1 MSEEFPFD
9 KLKHGNFFQ
18 VHYNDGTRIAN
29 RAFQIYDKDANKEL
43 SLREVRGMIKNI
55 YKGINSKKKIKEE
68 EMKAFI
74 SVLDKRKTGKI
85 RDQDFQE
92 LVEEYFINHNKKGA
106 LDYQLAY
113 PEHFNLSSQ
122 KGKEKSVTEIKAELV
137 KIGNNRFGQ
146 RFIESQLE
154 NCKALFD
161 RHNKNNDNKLEYSE
175 IFTIFEEIY
184 RKIYFITSKEKMH
197 PDDLKRLL
205 ELMNYEDDGKI
216 GYEEFEIFYL
226 RGILGS

>member
-1 MSEEFPFD
+1 MSEDFPFD

-18 VHYNDGTRIAN
+18 VKYNDGNRIAN

-43 SLREVRGMIKNI
+43 SLREVKGMIKNI
-55 YKGINSKKKIKEE
+55 YKGIEPRKKISDI

-106 LDYQLAY
+106 LDYQTAN
-113 PEHFNLSSQ
+113 PEHFNLSTQ
-122 KGKEKSVTEIKAELV
+122 KSKDISISNIKSNLIT
-137 KIGNNRFGQ
+137 IGTKRFGKA
-146 RFIESQLE
+146 FIDSQLI
-154 NCKALFD
+154 NCRELFD
-161 RHNKNNDNKLEYSE
+161 RHNHNKDSKLEYSE

-184 RKIYFITSKEKMH
+184 KKIYFHSSKEKLH

-205 ELMNYEDDGKI
+205 ERMNYDGDGKI
-216 GYEEFEIFYL
+216 GFEEFEIFYL
-226 RGILGS
+226 NGILGS